1 MTAADPPPVR
11 DVRVRPMRVTD
22 VAAAERLS
30 SAAFHELDLRTATRD
45 APDPGP
51 RSDHRAELWRQRT
64 GHLLETDPGGCWV
77 VEVDGELVGFATSL
91 VRELMWILASYA
103 VRPDLQGH
111 GLGRALLEAALHHGR
126 GCLRGML
133 NASSDPQALRRYALA
148 GFRLHPQLV
157 LTGRV
162 DRSLLPA
169 VRHVREGSTGDRDL
183 LDSLDRRTRGAAHGP
198 DHDVLGRELR
208 LLVTDRAAGSGYA
221 YVDGSGAPV
230 VLAAGTRRAATSLM
244 WEALA
249 SADPDRP
256 VEVRHVSP
264 ANDWAV
270 DVAVAARLSVG
281 SRGFLA
287 LRRMK
292 EPAPYIP
299 HPTLL

>member
-1 MTAADPPPVR
+1 MRAE
-11 DVRVRPMRVTD
+11 DVD
-22 VAAAERLS
+22 VCEQIS
-30 SAAFHELDLRTATRD
+30 SRAFHELDLRTFQRSW
-45 APDPGP
+45 PDPSP
-51 RSDHRAELWRQRT
+51 RPPHRAELWQIRT
-64 GHLLETDPGGCWV
+64 RHLLTTDPGGCWV
-77 VEVDGELVGFATSL
+77 VEADGAVVGFATSL

-103 VRPDLQGH
+103 VRPGLQGR
-111 GLGRALLEAALHHGR
+111 GLGAGLLDAALQHGR

-133 NASSDPQALRRYALA
+133 NASDDPQALRRYALA
-148 GFRLHPQLV
+148 GFRLQPQL
-157 LTGRV
+157 LFHGRV
-162 DRSLLPA
+162 DRSVLPE
-169 VRHVREGSTGDRDL
+169 VRHVRAGTPGDRDL

-208 LLVTDRAAGSGYA
+208 LLVTDRPAGSGYA
-221 YVDGSGAPV
+221 YVNAAGVPIL
-230 VLAAGTRRAATSLM
+230 LAASNRKAATALT

-249 SADPDRP
+249 ASDPEEP
-256 VEVRHVSP
+256 IEIGHVSP

-270 DVAVAARLSVG
+270 DLAMAARLGVY